1 MIETYKRLP
10 AALLISSAFIFLGSC
25 RSSDTDN
32 TLSVGA
38 AVVSFNLAGTDYSE
52 DNSSGTNPSA
62 SAERINTGIS
72 RSQSRSGLLTP
83 SSLAVVEFVPS
94 SLKLKTSQASS
105 EISPVAAVGGNSLG
119 SGNKFRVIAYR
130 SNDGSYH
137 TYQDYTI
144 GQAGKSMMLDAGI
157 AYNIIVYSYGTTS
170 LPAIS
175 SGEQSNL
182 SSAVVNYDNI
192 NRDFMYQNI
201 SYTPV
206 YTGTGQTNTLSITL
220 RHKTTQI
227 TPVITST
234 PIGISAISNASF
246 TPHFSNGIIP
256 LSSGNISGRTI
267 SSNQV
272 VSFPGPFPAAA
283 QTATTVLVN
292 ADTGGNSTG
301 SFTADITVGGV
312 TKTVTFSNAFKITPE
327 SRGNLN
333 LNLIKCGAYI
343 APGVWKDFMC
353 HNLGADTSANPFIPS
368 AAIHGAKYQWGAQ
381 TGEVGR
387 YVSQADD
394 QANSGNITGW
404 NGTSL
409 PKGTWSD
416 TSKTLQDPCPAGYR
430 VPTAAEWQ
438 GVTQNNPIVRIG
450 TTPWTAN
457 PTNYGNMI
465 KAGNGLALPIPGAR
479 YYTSNT
485 GYLQSR
491 GQAGIYFS
499 SSFSGSRPNTLR
511 TSETLFDTSTTE
523 PTFGLPIRCIAD
535 TTVQTDW
542 NNVTN
547 NSTIELQFNK

>member
-1 MIETYKRLP
+1 MERNHIQVLMGLAFVPT
-10 AALLISSAFIFLGSC
+10 FIFLTSC
-25 RSSDTDN
+25 RSSDSDQ
-32 TLSVGA
+32 TLSTSVPA
-38 AVVSFNLAGTDYSE
+38 SVRINLTGTDYAELKTGVQTSAANKE
-52 DNSSGTNPSA
+52 NVSVSNAVRNNS
-62 SAERINTGIS
+62 I
-72 RSQSRSGLLTP
+72 LLTP
-83 SSLAVVEFVPS
+83 SSVITTNLIPLSSTLKPS
-94 SLKLKTSQASS
+94 AKLLSGIPA
-105 EISPVAAVGGNSLG
+105 IAAVSGNSLTTG
-119 SGNKFRVIAYR
+119 TKYRVIAYLS
-130 SNDGSYH
+130 SNGSYQS
-137 TYQDYTI
+137 YQDYTI
-144 GQAGKSMMLDAGI
+144 GQTGQPLTLTSGT
-157 AYNIIVYSYGTTS
+157 AYNIIAYSYGGTT

-175 SGEQSNL
+175 AAEQDNL
-182 SSAVVNYDNI
+182 NTATLNYDNT

-201 SYTPV
+201 NYTPTTISNV
-206 YTGTGQTNTLSITL
+206 LNFTL

-227 TPVITST
+227 IPVLSSNEK
-234 PIGISAISNASF
+234 ISSISNAVLQ
-246 TPHFSNGIIP
+246 PHFSNAIIP
-256 LSSGNISGRTI
+256 LSSGNITGRTTGI
-267 SSNQV
+267 NAAV
-272 VSFPGPFPAAA
+272 VFPGQFPGAT
-283 QTATTVLVN
+283 QTANPVFIN
-292 ADTGGNSTG
+292 SDTGGLSTG
-301 SFTADITVGGV
+301 SFTADVTIDGV
-312 TKTVTFSNAFKITPE
+312 SKTISVPNAFTVTPE
-327 SRGNLN
+327 TSSILN
-333 LNLIKCGAYI
+333 VSLSYCGAYI

-404 NGTSL
+404 KGTGL

-523 PTFGLPIRCIAD
+523 PTFGLPIRCIK
-535 TTVQTDW
+535 
-542 NNVTN
+542 
-547 NSTIELQFNK
+547 E